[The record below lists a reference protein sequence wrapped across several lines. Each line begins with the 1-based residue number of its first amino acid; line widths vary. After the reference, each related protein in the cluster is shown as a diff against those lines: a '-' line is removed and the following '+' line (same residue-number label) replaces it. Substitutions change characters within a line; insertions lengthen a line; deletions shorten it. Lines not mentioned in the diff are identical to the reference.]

1 MLIYTQEGINFLWR
15 SSMLQIKNLVKN
27 YGDKEVLKGID
38 INVEDGQIF
47 GFIGHNGSGKTTT
60 IKAIVGIHDFN
71 AGEILINGM
80 SIKQQPLECKKIM
93 AYIPDNP
100 DLYENLKAIEY
111 LYFLANIYQMNKI
124 QADEKIEKLAIEMEI
139 KDNLGDKIKALSHGM
154 KQKVALIGA
163 LMHDPKLL
171 VLDEPFVGLDPKA
184 AFILKQ
190 KMKELCTQGSSI
202 FFSTHVLE
210 VAQKLCDSVA
220 ILKDGKIVISD
231 KTEKILAQG
240 QTLEELFLEI

>member
-1 MLIYTQEGINFLWR
+1 
-15 SSMLQIKNLVKN
+15 MLQIKNLVKN

-71 AGEILINGM
+71 DGEILINGM

-111 LYFLANIYQMNKI
+111 LYFLANIYQMDKSKADTKI
-124 QADEKIEKLAIEMEI
+124 GQLAKEMEI
-139 KDNLGDKIKALSHGM
+139 EGNLGDKIKALSHGM

-163 LMHDPKLL
+163 LMHEPKLL

-184 AFILKQ
+184 SFILKQ
-190 KMKELCTQGSSI
+190 KMKELCANGSSI

-231 KTEKILAQG
+231 KTEKILAHG
-240 QTLEELFLEI
+240 QTLEDLFMEI

>member
-139 KDNLGDKIKALSHGM
+139 KDNLGDKIKAFAY
-154 KQKVALIGA
+154 V
-163 LMHDPKLL
+163 
-171 VLDEPFVGLDPKA
+171 
-184 AFILKQ
+184 
-190 KMKELCTQGSSI
+190 
-202 FFSTHVLE
+202 
-210 VAQKLCDSVA
+210 
-220 ILKDGKIVISD
+220 
-231 KTEKILAQG
+231 
-240 QTLEELFLEI
+240 

>member
-1 MLIYTQEGINFLWR
+1 
-15 SSMLQIKNLVKN
+15 MLQIKNLVKN

>member
-1 MLIYTQEGINFLWR
+1 
-15 SSMLQIKNLVKN
+15 MLQIKNLVKN

-38 INVEDGQIF
+38 INVEDGKIF

-71 AGEILINGM
+71 DGEILINGM
-80 SIKQQPLECKKIM
+80 SIKKNPLECKRIM

-111 LYFLANIYQMNKI
+111 LYFLANIYQMDKNK
-124 QADEKIEKLAIEMEI
+124 ADERIEQLAKEMEI
-139 KDNLGDKIKALSHGM
+139 KENLGDKIKALSHGM

-163 LMHDPKLL
+163 LMHEPKLL

-184 AFILKQ
+184 SYILKQ
-190 KMKELCTQGSSI
+190 KMKELCANGSSI

-220 ILKDGKIVISD
+220 ILKDGKIAICD